1 MVIFQKRT
9 ICLLLFYG
17 RRTAKFLNNELLI
30 HHVNM
35 SAAQTITV
43 QFSHKG
49 SLKVIVMEV
58 ITAKPHN
65 S

>member
-1 MVIFQKRT
+1 MVIFQKKNYSPSA
-9 ICLLLFYG
+9 FM
-17 RRTAKFLNNELLI
+17 ADVQQNFLNNELLI